1 MANRKITVLNPLGY
15 QEIFQSGDNLLVD
28 GSVNLQSN
36 NITGVPAPA
45 EDTAAANRKYVDDA
59 DKILSDEIDAL
70 DDRVVIIEGKDFL
83 LEPTTDGSFVV
94 VRSAGVISY
103 SEDIDGGQY

>member
-1 MANRKITVLNPLGY
+1 MVVSTYSQTIL
-15 QEIFQSGDNLLVD
+15 
-28 GSVNLQSN
+28 
-36 NITGVPAPA
+36 PAPA